1 MKKTEILKFCGNDI
15 YPIHNGMKRGLP
27 EVQAILESNRI
38 TTNLNPILFYSRQ
51 RGINCIPMYIIKE
64 FLKADLIGIE
74 KGLVEYSNIYYKE
87 ISVEHNSYDTIKMF
101 VYGKEDTS
109 CSELRINKW
118 GCYSSIYSN
127 LLSNTFLYGT
137 FLILNSFTDVYL
149 YMDDLTPIRHSTNAG
164 HKTLIM
170 FCIGFPLEN
179 NGITIDDMV
188 YQELMEQSDSR
199 IASYMLYGGISQ
211 LESSRN
217 FNMLWDKQRYYEAS
231 RLHYYYDLLKKEYDE
246 KGF

>member
-27 EVQAILESNRI
+27 EVQAVLESNRI
-38 TTNLNPILFYSRQ
+38 AMNLNPILFYSRQ

-87 ISVEHNSYDTIKMF
+87 ISVKHNKYGTIKMF
-101 VYGKEDTS
+101 IYGKEDTS

-118 GCYSSIYSN
+118 GGYGSQYFDLFSDTS
-127 LLSNTFLYGT
+127 LYGT
-137 FLILNSFTDVYL
+137 FLILNSFIDVSL
-149 YMDDLTPIRHSTNAG
+149 YMDYLTPIRHSTNAG
-164 HKTLIM
+164 HKTIIM

-199 IASYMLYGGISQ
+199 IDSYMLYGGISQ

-217 FNMLWDKQRYYEAS
+217 FNMPWNKQRYYEAS

>member
-38 TTNLNPILFYSRQ
+38 ATNLNPILFYSRQ

-87 ISVEHNSYDTIKMF
+87 IHVKHDSFDTVKMF
-101 VYGKEDTS
+101 IYGREDTS
-109 CSELRINKW
+109 CTEIKISKW
-118 GCYSSIYSN
+118 GAFASYFSN
-127 LLSNTFLYGT
+127 LFHDTYLRGAY
-137 FLILNSFTDVYL
+137 LILDIFRDVRID
-149 YMDDLTPIRHSTNAG
+149 MQDLTPMRTSPNAS
-164 HKTLIM
+164 HRTSVM
-170 FCIGFPLEN
+170 FCIGFPSES
-179 NGITIDDMV
+179 NGVVLDEKV

-199 IASYMLYGGISQ
+199 IDSYMLYGGISQ

-217 FNMLWDKQRYYEAS
+217 FNMPWNKQRYYEAS
-231 RLHYYYDLLKKEYDE
+231 RLHYYYDLLKKEYNE
-246 KGF
+246 KGV